1 MFLSD
6 VSIRRP
12 VLATVFSLLLVVFG
26 VISFGRL
33 PVREYPDI
41 DPPIV
46 SVESR
51 YPGAAA
57 AVVET
62 RVTQI
67 VEDAIS
73 GIEGIR
79 TIDSESR
86 DGISEVTVEFYLDRD
101 LEAAVNDIRDRV
113 SRILDDLPD
122 EADPPE
128 IFKVDSNSSVIMW
141 LNLVSSRMDGL
152 ELTDYAER
160 YLVDRFSVLDGVAR
174 VWVGGARQ
182 YAMRIWLD
190 RQAMAAQNI
199 TVTDVEQALRN
210 QNVELPA
217 GRVESTRKEF
227 TVRVTRLFNSA
238 DDFGQ
243 LVVRRGGDGHLTRLR
258 DVATV
263 ERGAEDDRS
272 VLRGNRIPMVGL
284 GVVRQSKANTLDV
297 AHAVKQEAEKVN
309 NALPEG
315 MELIQ
320 SYDTSVF
327 IEASITEVYKT
338 LAITAVLVVAVL
350 FVFLGSLRATIVPA
364 ITVPVSLIAVFAVML
379 VMDFSVNL
387 LTLLAMILAIGMV
400 VDDAI
405 VVLENIY
412 RRIQLGEPPLLAAL
426 RGTRQVGFAVVA
438 TTLVLVAVFVPISF
452 MQGSTGRLFSEFAIV
467 LAGAVCLSS
476 FVALSLSPMMCSW
489 ILKPQTTKIESR
501 QPRHTRLQQAAARRY
516 SQLLGY
522 LMKRKWL
529 VGAVLVIILATIPL
543 LYPLIDKEYAPL
555 EDRGAFFVIADGP
568 EGAGFDKSFEMLER
582 MEEVLMPLYE
592 DGEATRVLLRL
603 PASFSSTNEV
613 NSVRGIVVLSPWSQ
627 RSRSM
632 QEIMSD
638 INRKLAGLPG
648 YRAFSV
654 ARRGLGGGT
663 GKPVEF
669 VLGGSDYD
677 ELARWRDILVA
688 RAEENDGLSNLES
701 DYKENKPQLDVI
713 IDRDRAAD
721 VGVSIAQIG
730 RTLETMLGN
739 RRVTTYIDRGKE
751 YDVILEGRKAQ
762 KLTPTDINNIY
773 VRSESGNGELV
784 ALSSLLSL
792 KEFAD
797 SASKNRFNR
806 LRAITLTA
814 TLKDGY
820 LLGDALEYL
829 EKITREELGSAPVI
843 DFKGQSRE
851 FVDASRALVFAFGLC
866 LLIVFLVLAAQFE
879 SFVHPLTIMLT
890 VPLAV
895 AGALIGLSLAGS
907 SLNVYS
913 QVGILVLIGLAAKNG
928 ILIVEFANQLRNQG
942 LSISEAILESAQTR
956 LRPVL
961 MTSVSTAMGAVP
973 LVLATGAGAESRF
986 TIGVVIISGVVLATV
1001 LTLFV
1006 VPLSYALL
1014 ARFTSPSNRI
1024 DRKIEALESDLTN

>member
-1 MFLSD
+1 MFLSE

-26 VISFGRL
+26 VISFERL

-41 DPPIV
+41 DPPVV
-46 SVESR
+46 SVEAR

-79 TIDSESR
+79 SIDSESR
-86 DGISEVTVEFYLDRD
+86 DGIAEVTVEFYLDRD
-101 LEAAVNDIRDRV
+101 LEAAVNDIRDRI
-113 SRILDDLPD
+113 SRILDNLPE

-141 LNLVSSRMDGL
+141 LNLVSNRTDGL
-152 ELTDYAER
+152 ALTDYAER
-160 YLVDRFSVLDGVAR
+160 YLVDQFSVLDGVAR
-174 VWVGGARQ
+174 VFVGGARR

-190 RQAMAAQNI
+190 RQAMAAQDV
-199 TVTDVEQALRN
+199 TVADVEQALRN

-238 DDFGQ
+238 EDFGR
-243 LVVRRGGDGHLTRLR
+243 LVVRQGLEGHLIRLQ
-258 DVATV
+258 DVALV
-263 ERGAEDDRS
+263 ERGAADDRS
-272 VLRGNRIPMVGL
+272 ILRGNRIPMVGL
-284 GVVRQSKANTLDV
+284 GIVRQSKANTLDV
-297 AHAVKQEAEKVN
+297 AHAVKKKAALVSQT
-309 NALPEG
+309 LPEG
-315 MELIQ
+315 MQLLQ

-327 IEASITEVYKT
+327 IEASILEVYKT

-350 FVFLGSLRATIVPA
+350 FLFLGSLRATLVPA
-364 ITVPVSLIAVFAVML
+364 VTVPVSLIATFAVLSLMG
-379 VMDFSVNL
+379 FTINL

-405 VVLENIY
+405 VVLENIF
-412 RRIQLGEPPLLAAL
+412 RRIQLGEPPLLAAIK
-426 RGTRQVGFAVVA
+426 GARQVGFAVIA

-452 MQGSTGRLFSEFAIV
+452 MQGNTGRLFSEFAIA

-476 FVALSLSPMMCSW
+476 LVALTLSPMMCSR
-489 ILKPQTTKIESR
+489 ILKPRPSGVTRKQSR
-501 QPRHTRLQQAAARRY
+501 LTGLQEAAARGY
-516 SQLLGY
+516 SRLLVK
-522 LMKRKWL
+522 LMQHKW
-529 VGAVLVIILATIPL
+529 VAGVVFVLILASIPL
-543 LYPLIDKEYAPL
+543 FYSLIDKEYAPL

-568 EGAGFDKSFEMLER
+568 EGASFAKSYEMLER
-582 MEEVLMPLYE
+582 LEDVLLPLYE
-592 DGEATRVLLRL
+592 KKEATRVLLRL

-613 NSVRGIVVLSPWSQ
+613 NSVRGIVVLSPWSE
-627 RSRSM
+627 RKRSM
-632 QEIMSD
+632 QEIMLD
-638 INRKLAGLPG
+638 VNRKLAGVPG

-654 ARRGLGGGT
+654 ARRGLGGGA

-677 ELARWRDILVA
+677 ELARWRDILIE
-688 RAEENDGLSNLES
+688 RAAENNGLANLQS
-701 DYKENKPQLDVI
+701 DYKETKPQLEVI
-713 IDRDRAAD
+713 IDKDRAAD

-730 RTLETMLGN
+730 RTLETMLGF
-739 RRVTTYIDRGKE
+739 RQVTTYIDRGEE
-751 YDVILEGRKAQ
+751 YDVILEGKKEQ
-762 KLTPTDINNIY
+762 KRTPGDIRNIY
-773 VRSESGNGELV
+773 VRSETGRGELIP
-784 ALSSLLSL
+784 LSSLVSL

-797 SASKNRFNR
+797 SAAKNRFNR
-806 LRAITLTA
+806 LRAITLSA
-814 TLKDGY
+814 TLQDGY
-820 LLGDALEYL
+820 LLGDALAYL

-851 FVDASRALVFAFGLC
+851 FMDASRALVFAFGLS

-879 SFVHPLTIMLT
+879 SFVHPFTIMLT

-895 AGALIGLSLAGS
+895 AGALVGLYLAGS

-942 LSISEAILESAQTR
+942 KSVSEAILESARTR

-961 MTSVSTAMGAVP
+961 MTSVSTAIGAVP
-973 LVLATGAGAESRF
+973 LVLASGAGAESRF
-986 TIGVVIISGVVLATV
+986 TIGIVVISGVVVSTV
-1001 LTLFV
+1001 LILFL
-1006 VPLSYALL
+1006 VPLACSFL
-1014 ARFTSPSNRI
+1014 AGFTSSSNRI
-1024 DRKIEALESDLTN
+1024 DREIKALEREPMN

>member
-6 VSIRRP
+6 MSIRRP

-26 VISFGRL
+26 IISFERL

-41 DPPIV
+41 DPPVV
-46 SVESR
+46 SVEAR

-79 TIDSESR
+79 SIDSESR

-113 SRILDDLPD
+113 SRILDNLPD

-141 LNLVSSRMDGL
+141 LNLVSNRMDGL
-152 ELTDYAER
+152 ALTDYAER

-174 VWVGGARQ
+174 VFVGGARR

-190 RQAMAAQNI
+190 RQAMAAQDI
-199 TVTDVEQALRN
+199 TVADVEQALQN

-238 DDFGQ
+238 EDFGR
-243 LVVRRGGDGHLTRLR
+243 LVVRQGNDGHLTRLR
-258 DVATV
+258 DVALV

-284 GVVRQSKANTLDV
+284 GIVRQSKANTLDV
-297 AHAVKQEAEKVN
+297 AHAVKKEAAQVN
-309 NALPEG
+309 ETLPEG
-315 MELIQ
+315 MQLIQ

-327 IEASITEVYKT
+327 IEASILEVYKT

-350 FVFLGSLRATIVPA
+350 FLFLGSLRATLVPA
-364 ITVPVSLIAVFAVML
+364 VTVPVSLIATFVVL
-379 VMDFSVNL
+379 SIMDFTINL

-405 VVLENIY
+405 VVLENIF

-426 RGTRQVGFAVVA
+426 KGARQVGFAVIA
-438 TTLVLVAVFVPISF
+438 TTLVLVAVFVPITF
-452 MQGSTGRLFSEFAIV
+452 MQGNTGRLFSEFAIA
-467 LAGAVCLSS
+467 LAGAVCISS
-476 FVALSLSPMMCSW
+476 LVALTLSPMMCSR
-489 ILKPQTTKIESR
+489 ILKPRPLGISAKQSR
-501 QPRHTRLQQAAARRY
+501 LTRLQEAAAKRY
-516 SQLLGY
+516 GRLLAK
-522 LMKRKWL
+522 LMQHKW
-529 VGAVLVIILATIPL
+529 VVAVVFAIILVSIPL
-543 LYPLIDKEYAPL
+543 FYSLIDKEYAPL

-568 EGAGFDKSFEMLER
+568 EGASFDKSYEMLER

-592 DGEATRVLLRL
+592 NGEATRVLLRL

-613 NSVRGIVVLSPWSQ
+613 NSVRGIVVLSQWSE
-627 RSRSM
+627 RNRSM
-632 QEIMSD
+632 QEIMQD
-638 INRKLAGLPG
+638 VNRKLAALPG

-677 ELARWRDILVA
+677 ELARWRDILIE
-688 RAEENDGLSNLES
+688 RAEENNGLSNLES
-701 DYKENKPQLDVI
+701 DYKETKPQLEVI
-713 IDRDRAAD
+713 IDKDRAAD

-730 RTLETMLGN
+730 RTLETMLGF
-739 RRVTTYIDRGKE
+739 RQVTTYIDRGEE
-751 YDVILEGRKAQ
+751 YDVILEGKNEQ
-762 KLTPTDINNIY
+762 KRTPTDIRNIY
-773 VRSESGNGELV
+773 VRSETGRGELIP
-784 ALSSLLSL
+784 LSSLVSL
-792 KEFAD
+792 REFAD
-797 SASKNRFNR
+797 SAAKNRFNR
-806 LRAITLTA
+806 LRAITLSA
-814 TLKDGY
+814 TLQDGY
-820 LLGDALEYL
+820 LLGDALAYL
-829 EKITREELGSAPVI
+829 EKITRQELGSAPVI

-851 FVDASRALVFAFGLC
+851 FVDASRALVFAFGLS
-866 LLIVFLVLAAQFE
+866 LLVVFLVLAAQFE
-879 SFVHPLTIMLT
+879 SFVHPFTIMLT

-895 AGALIGLSLAGS
+895 AGALVGLYLAGS

-942 LSISEAILESAQTR
+942 KSVSEAILESARTR

-961 MTSVSTAMGAVP
+961 MTSVSTAIGAVP
-973 LVLATGAGAESRF
+973 LVLASGAGAESRF
-986 TIGVVIISGVVLATV
+986 TIGIVIISGVVLSTV
-1001 LTLFV
+1001 LTLFL
-1006 VPLSYALL
+1006 VPLTYSFL
-1014 ARFTSPSNRI
+1014 APYTSASNRI
-1024 DRKIEALESDLTN
+1024 DREIEALEHDLVN

>member
-784 ALSSLLSL
+784 ALSSLVSL

-829 EKITREELGSAPVI
+829 ERITREELGSAPVI

>member
-6 VSIRRP
+6 ISIRRP

-41 DPPIV
+41 DPPVV
-46 SVESR
+46 SVETR

-62 RVTQI
+62 RVSQI

-79 TIDSESR
+79 SIDSQSR
-86 DGISEVTVEFYLDRD
+86 DGISELTVEFYLDRD

-113 SRILDDLPD
+113 SRILDNLPD

-141 LNLVSSRMDGL
+141 LNLVSDRMDGL

-174 VWVGGARQ
+174 VWVGGARR

-190 RQAMAAQNI
+190 RQAMAAQDI
-199 TVTDVEQALRN
+199 TVADVEQALRN

-217 GRVESTRKEF
+217 GRVESNRKEF

-238 DDFGQ
+238 EEFRR
-243 LVVRRGGDGHLTRLR
+243 LVVRQGRDGHLIRLQ

-284 GVVRQSKANTLDV
+284 GIVRQSKANTLDV
-297 AHAVKQEAEKVN
+297 AHAVKREATKVN
-309 NALPEG
+309 EILPEG
-315 MELIQ
+315 MQLLQ

-327 IEASITEVYKT
+327 IEASIVEVYKT
-338 LAITAVLVVAVL
+338 LAITAVLVMAVL
-350 FVFLGSLRATIVPA
+350 FLFLGSLRATIVPA
-364 ITVPVSLIAVFAVML
+364 VTVPVSLIAAFAVL
-379 VMDFSVNL
+379 SVMDFSINL

-405 VVLENIY
+405 VVLENIF
-412 RRIQLGEPPLLAAL
+412 RRIQMGEAPLLAAL
-426 RGTRQVGFAVVA
+426 RGTRQVGFAVIA

-452 MQGSTGRLFSEFAIV
+452 MQGNTGRLFSEFAIA

-476 FVALSLSPMMCSW
+476 LVALTLSPMMCSR
-489 ILKPQTTKIESR
+489 ILKPQSLKISSKQHR
-501 QPRHTRLQQAAARRY
+501 LTHLQQAAAKGYGR
-516 SQLLGY
+516 LLGK
-522 LMKRKWL
+522 LMQSKWVL
-529 VGAVLVIILATIPL
+529 AVVFSIILASIPFF
-543 LYPLIDKEYAPL
+543 YSQIDKEYAPL

-568 EGAGFDKSFEMLER
+568 EGAGFNKSYEMLER
-582 MEEVLMPLYE
+582 MEAILMPLFE
-592 DGEATRVLLRL
+592 NGEATRVLLRL

-613 NSVRGIVVLSPWSQ
+613 NSVRGIVVLSHWSE
-627 RSRSM
+627 RNRSM
-632 QEIMSD
+632 QQIMLEV
-638 INRKLAGLPG
+638 NRKLAALPG

-654 ARRGLGGGT
+654 ARRSLGGGT

-677 ELARWRDILVA
+677 ELARWRDILIA

-701 DYKENKPQLDVI
+701 DYKETKPQLEVI
-713 IDRDRAAD
+713 IDKDRAAD

-730 RTLETMLGN
+730 RTLETMLGF
-739 RRVTTYIDRGKE
+739 RKVTTYINRGEE
-751 YDVILEGRKAQ
+751 YDVILEGKNEQ
-762 KLTPTDINNIY
+762 KRTPTDIRNIY
-773 VRSESGNGELV
+773 VRSETGDQLIP
-784 ALSSLLSL
+784 LSSLVSL

-797 SASKNRFNR
+797 SAAKNRFNR
-806 LRAITLTA
+806 LRSITLTA
-814 TLKDGY
+814 TLQNGY
-820 LLGDALEYL
+820 LLGDALAYL
-829 EKITREELGSAPVI
+829 EEITREELGSAPVI

-851 FVDASRALVFAFGLC
+851 FVDASRALAFAFGLS
-866 LLIVFLVLAAQFE
+866 LLVVFLVLAAQFE

-895 AGALIGLSLAGS
+895 AGALGGLYLVGN

-942 LSISEAILESAQTR
+942 KSVPEAILESARTR

-961 MTSVSTAMGAVP
+961 MTSVSTAIGAVP
-973 LVLATGAGAESRF
+973 LVLASGAGAESRF
-986 TIGVVIISGVVLATV
+986 TIGIVIISGVVASTM
-1001 LTLFV
+1001 LTLFM
-1006 VPLSYALL
+1006 VPLAYSLL
-1014 ARFTSPSNRI
+1014 ARFTSASNRI
-1024 DRKIEALESDLTN
+1024 DREIEALEHELEN

>member
-6 VSIRRP
+6 LSIRRP
-12 VLATVFSLLLVVFG
+12 VLATVFSMLLVVFG
-26 VISFGRL
+26 IISFERL

-41 DPPIV
+41 DPPVV
-46 SVESR
+46 SVEAR

-62 RVTQI
+62 RVTQV

-79 TIDSESR
+79 SIDSESR
-86 DGISEVTVEFYLDRD
+86 DGISEVTVEFYIDRD

-113 SRILDDLPD
+113 SRILDDLPE

-141 LNLVSSRMDGL
+141 LNLVSNRMDGL

-174 VWVGGARQ
+174 VFVGGARR

-190 RQAMAAQNI
+190 RQAMAAQD
-199 TVTDVEQALRN
+199 VAVADVEQALQN

-238 DDFGQ
+238 EDFGR
-243 LVVRRGGDGHLTRLR
+243 LVVRQGGDGHLIRLK
-258 DVATV
+258 DVARV

-284 GVVRQSKANTLDV
+284 GIVRQSKANTLDV
-297 AHAVKQEAEKVN
+297 AHAVKEEAAQVN
-309 NALPEG
+309 GTLPEG
-315 MELIQ
+315 MQLIQ

-327 IEASITEVYKT
+327 IEASIMEVYKT
-338 LAITAVLVVAVL
+338 LAITAALVVAVL
-350 FVFLGSLRATIVPA
+350 YLFLGSLRATLVPA
-364 ITVPVSLIAVFAVML
+364 VTVPVSLIAAVAVL
-379 VMDFSVNL
+379 SIMDFSINL

-405 VVLENIY
+405 VVLENIF
-412 RRIQLGEPPLLAAL
+412 RRIQLGEPPLLAAIK
-426 RGTRQVGFAVVA
+426 GARQVGFAVVA
-438 TTLVLVAVFVPISF
+438 TTLVLVAVFVPITF
-452 MQGSTGRLFSEFAIV
+452 MQGNTGRLFSEFAIA

-476 FVALSLSPMMCSW
+476 LVALTLSPMMCSR
-489 ILKPQTTKIESR
+489 ILKPRPLGRSSK
-501 QPRHTRLQQAAARRY
+501 QPRLSSLQEAVAKRY
-516 SQLLGY
+516 SRL
-522 LMKRKWL
+522 LMKLMRYKWVVGL
-529 VGAVLVIILATIPL
+529 VFLTVLVSIPF
-543 LYPLIDKEYAPL
+543 LYSLIDKEYAPL

-568 EGAGFDKSFEMLER
+568 EGASFEKSYEMLER

-592 DGEATRVLLRL
+592 KGEATRVLLRL

-613 NSVRGIVVLSPWSQ
+613 NSVRGIVVLSQWSE
-627 RSRSM
+627 RNRSM
-632 QEIMSD
+632 QEIMQD
-638 INRKLAGLPG
+638 INRKLAALPG

-677 ELARWRDILVA
+677 ELARWRDILIE
-688 RAEENDGLSNLES
+688 RAEENNGLSNLES
-701 DYKENKPQLDVI
+701 DYKENKPQLEVI
-713 IDRDRAAD
+713 IDKDRAAD

-730 RTLETMLGN
+730 RTLETMLGF
-739 RRVTTYIDRGKE
+739 RQVTTYIDRGEE
-751 YDVILEGRKAQ
+751 YDVILEGKNEQ
-762 KLTPTDINNIY
+762 KRTPTDIRNIY
-773 VRSESGNGELV
+773 VRSETGRGELIP
-784 ALSSLLSL
+784 LSSLVSL

-797 SASKNRFNR
+797 SAAKNRFNR
-806 LRAITLTA
+806 LRAITLSA
-814 TLKDGY
+814 TLQNGY
-820 LLGDALEYL
+820 LLGDALAYL
-829 EKITREELGSAPVI
+829 EKIAREELGSAPVI

-851 FVDASRALVFAFGLC
+851 FVDASSALVFAFGLS
-866 LLIVFLVLAAQFE
+866 LLVVFLVLAAQFE
-879 SFVHPLTIMLT
+879 SFVHPFTIMLT

-895 AGALIGLSLAGS
+895 AGALVGLYIAGS

-942 LSISEAILESAQTR
+942 KSVSEAVLESARTR

-961 MTSVSTAMGAVP
+961 MTSVSTAIGAVP
-973 LVLATGAGAESRF
+973 LVLASGAGAESRF
-986 TIGVVIISGVVLATV
+986 TIGIVIISGVVLSTV
-1001 LTLFV
+1001 LTLFLI
-1006 VPLSYALL
+1006 PLTYSLL
-1014 ARFTSPSNRI
+1014 ARYTSTSNRI
-1024 DRKIEALESDLTN
+1024 DREIKALEQDLMN

>member
-1 MFLSD
+1 M
-6 VSIRRP
+6 
-12 VLATVFSLLLVVFG
+12 
-26 VISFGRL
+26 
-33 PVREYPDI
+33 
-41 DPPIV
+41 
-46 SVESR
+46 
-51 YPGAAA
+51 
-57 AVVET
+57 
-62 RVTQI
+62 TQI

-79 TIDSESR
+79 SIDSESR

-113 SRILDDLPD
+113 SRILDNLPE

-128 IFKVDSNSSVIMW
+128 IFKVDSSSSVIMW
-141 LNLVSSRMDGL
+141 LNLVSDRMDGL
-152 ELTDYAER
+152 ALTDYAER

-174 VWVGGARQ
+174 VWVGGARR

-190 RQAMAAQNI
+190 KTALAAQEV
-199 TVTDVEQALRN
+199 TVADVEQALRD

-227 TVRVTRLFNSA
+227 TVRVKRLYNSA
-238 DDFGQ
+238 EDFGR
-243 LVVRRGGDGHLTRLR
+243 LVIRQGDGGHLIRLR
-258 DVATV
+258 DVARV

-297 AHAVKQEAEKVN
+297 AHAVKREAVIVN
-309 NALPEG
+309 ETLPEG
-315 MELIQ
+315 MELIK

-327 IEASITEVYKT
+327 IEASIFEVYKT

-350 FVFLGSLRATIVPA
+350 FLFLGSLRATIVPA
-364 ITVPVSLIAVFAVML
+364 ITVPVSLIATFAVL
-379 VMDFSVNL
+379 SIMDFSINL

-405 VVLENIY
+405 VVLENIF

-426 RGTRQVGFAVVA
+426 RGTRQVGFAVIA
-438 TTLVLVAVFVPISF
+438 TTLVLVAVFVPFSF
-452 MQGSTGRLFSEFAIV
+452 MQGNTGRLFSEFAIA

-476 FVALSLSPMMCSW
+476 FVALTLSPMMCSW
-489 ILKPQTTKIESR
+489 ILKPRPQGMSSKQSR
-501 QPRHTRLQQAAARRY
+501 LARLQEAAAERY
-516 SQLLGY
+516 GRLLVR
-522 LMKRKWL
+522 LMQRKW
-529 VGAVLVIILATIPL
+529 VVAVVFVFILAAIPSF
-543 LYPLIDKEYAPL
+543 YSAIDKEYAPL

-592 DGEATRVLLRL
+592 NGEATRVLLRL

-613 NSVRGIVVLSPWSQ
+613 NSVRGIVVLSQWSE

-632 QEIMSD
+632 QEIMLD
-638 INRKLAGLPG
+638 VNRKLAALPG

-669 VLGGSDYD
+669 VLGGSDYG
-677 ELARWRDILVA
+677 ELARWRDILIA
-688 RAEENDGLSNLES
+688 RAEENNGLANLES
-701 DYKENKPQLDVI
+701 DYKETKPQLEII
-713 IDRDRAAD
+713 IDKDRAAD
-721 VGVSIAQIG
+721 LGVSIAQIG
-730 RTLETMLGN
+730 RTLETMLGF
-739 RRVTTYIDRGKE
+739 RKVTTYIDRGEE
-751 YDVILEGRKAQ
+751 YDVILEGKSEQ
-762 KLTPTDINNIY
+762 KSTPTDIRNIY
-773 VRSESGNGELV
+773 VRSETGRGELIP
-784 ALSSLLSL
+784 LSSLVSF

-797 SASKNRFNR
+797 SAARNRFNR

-814 TLKDGY
+814 TLQNGY
-820 LLGDALEYL
+820 LLGDALAYL
-829 EKITREELGSAPVI
+829 EKTTREELGSAPVI

-851 FVDASRALVFAFGLC
+851 FVDASRALFFAFGLS
-866 LLIVFLVLAAQFE
+866 LLVVFLVLAAQFE
-879 SFVHPLTIMLT
+879 SFVHPFTIMLT

-895 AGALIGLSLAGS
+895 AGALGGLYLAGS

-928 ILIVEFANQLRNQG
+928 ILIVEFANQLRDKG
-942 LSISEAILESAQTR
+942 KSVSEAILESARTR

-961 MTSVSTAMGAVP
+961 MTSVSTAVGAVP

-986 TIGVVIISGVVLATV
+986 TIGIVIISGVVLSTV
-1001 LTLFV
+1001 LTLV
-1006 VPLSYALL
+1006 LVPLAYSLL
-1014 ARFTSPSNRI
+1014 AGFTRASNRI
-1024 DRKIEALESDLTN
+1024 DREIEALEHDLLN

>member
-12 VLATVFSLLLVVFG
+12 VLATVLSLLLVVFG
-26 VISFGRL
+26 IISFERL

-41 DPPIV
+41 DPPVV
-46 SVESR
+46 SVEAR

-79 TIDSESR
+79 AIDSESR
-86 DGISEVTVEFYLDRD
+86 DGIAEVTVEFYLDRD

-113 SRILDDLPD
+113 SRILDNLPD

-141 LNLVSSRMDGL
+141 LNLVSNRTDGL
-152 ELTDYAER
+152 ALTDYAER
-160 YLVDRFSVLDGVAR
+160 YLVDQFSVLDGVAR
-174 VWVGGARQ
+174 VFVGGARR

-190 RQAMAAQNI
+190 RQAMAAQDV
-199 TVTDVEQALRN
+199 TVADVEQALRN

-227 TVRVTRLFNSA
+227 TVRVTRLFNDA
-238 DDFGQ
+238 EDFGR
-243 LVVRRGGDGHLTRLR
+243 LVVRQGREGHLIRLQN
-258 DVATV
+258 VALV
-263 ERGAEDDRS
+263 ERGAADDRS
-272 VLRGNRIPMVGL
+272 VLRGNRVPMVGL
-284 GVVRQSKANTLDV
+284 GIVRQSKANTLDV
-297 AHAVKQEAEKVN
+297 AHAVKKKAAQVKAT
-309 NALPEG
+309 LPEG
-315 MELIQ
+315 MQLLQ

-327 IEASITEVYKT
+327 IEASIQEVYKT

-350 FVFLGSLRATIVPA
+350 FLFLGSLRATLVPA
-364 ITVPVSLIAVFAVML
+364 VTVPVSLIAAFAVLSLMG
-379 VMDFSVNL
+379 FTINL

-405 VVLENIY
+405 VVLENIF

-426 RGTRQVGFAVVA
+426 KGARQVGFAVVA
-438 TTLVLVAVFVPISF
+438 TTLVLVAVFVPITF
-452 MQGSTGRLFSEFAIV
+452 MQGNTGRLFSEFAIA

-476 FVALSLSPMMCSW
+476 LVALTLSPMMCSR
-489 ILKPQTTKIESR
+489 ILRPRPVAVSSKP
-501 QPRHTRLQQAAARRY
+501 PRLTGLQEAAAKRY
-516 SQLLGY
+516 NRLLVK
-522 LMKRKWL
+522 LMQHKWIVV
-529 VGAVLVIILATIPL
+529 VGFTLILASIPL
-543 LYPLIDKEYAPL
+543 FYSLIDKEYAPL

-568 EGAGFDKSFEMLER
+568 QGASFAKSYEMLER
-582 MEEVLMPLYE
+582 MEDVLMPLY
-592 DGEATRVLLRL
+592 DNGEATRVLLRL

-613 NSVRGIVVLSPWSQ
+613 NSVRGIVVLSPWSE

-632 QEIMSD
+632 QAIMAD
-638 INRKLAGLPG
+638 VNRKLAAVPG

-677 ELARWRDILVA
+677 ELARWRDILIE
-688 RAEENDGLSNLES
+688 RAAENNGLANLES
-701 DYKENKPQLDVI
+701 DYKETKPQLEVI
-713 IDRDRAAD
+713 IDKDRAAD

-730 RTLETMLGN
+730 RTLETMLGF
-739 RRVTTYIDRGKE
+739 RQVTTYIDRGEE
-751 YDVILEGRKAQ
+751 YDVIIEGKSEQ
-762 KLTPTDINNIY
+762 KRTPTDIRNIY
-773 VRSESGNGELV
+773 VRSETGRGELIP
-784 ALSSLLSL
+784 LSSLVTLR
-792 KEFAD
+792 EFAD
-797 SASKNRFNR
+797 SAAKNRFNR
-806 LRAITLTA
+806 LRSITLSA
-814 TLKDGY
+814 TLQDGY
-820 LLGDALEYL
+820 LIGDALEYL
-829 EKITREELGSAPVI
+829 EKITREELGSEPVI

-851 FVDASRALVFAFGLC
+851 FVDASRALIFAFGLS
-866 LLIVFLVLAAQFE
+866 LLVVFLVLAAQFE
-879 SFVHPLTIMLT
+879 SFVHPFTIMLT

-895 AGALIGLSLAGS
+895 AGALAGLYLAGG

-928 ILIVEFANQLRNQG
+928 ILIVEFANQLRSQG
-942 LSISEAILESAQTR
+942 KSVSEAILESARTR

-961 MTSVSTAMGAVP
+961 MTSVSTAIGAVP
-973 LVLATGAGAESRF
+973 LVLASGAGAESRF
-986 TIGVVIISGVVLATV
+986 TIGIVIISGVVVSTV
-1001 LTLFV
+1001 LTLFL
-1006 VPLSYALL
+1006 VPLTYSFL
-1014 ARFTSPSNRI
+1014 AKYTSTSTRI
-1024 DRKIEALESDLTN
+1024 DREIKALEQDLMN

>member
-26 VISFGRL
+26 IISFERL

-41 DPPIV
+41 DPPVV
-46 SVESR
+46 SVEAS

-79 TIDSESR
+79 SIDSESR

-113 SRILDDLPD
+113 SRILDNLPD

-141 LNLVSSRMDGL
+141 LNLVSNRMDGL

-174 VWVGGARQ
+174 VFVGGARR

-199 TVTDVEQALRN
+199 TVADVEQALQN

-238 DDFGQ
+238 EDFGR
-243 LVVRRGGDGHLTRLR
+243 LVVLQGRDGHLIRLR
-258 DVATV
+258 DIALV
-263 ERGAEDDRS
+263 ERGAEDNRS

-284 GVVRQSKANTLDV
+284 GIVRQSKANTLDV
-297 AHAVKQEAEKVN
+297 AHAVKKEAAQVN
-309 NALPEG
+309 ETLPEG
-315 MELIQ
+315 MQLIQ

-327 IEASITEVYKT
+327 IEASILEVYKT

-350 FVFLGSLRATIVPA
+350 YLFLGSLRATLVPA
-364 ITVPVSLIAVFAVML
+364 VTVPVSLIATVAVLSIMN
-379 VMDFSVNL
+379 FTINL

-405 VVLENIY
+405 VVLENIF

-426 RGTRQVGFAVVA
+426 KGARQVGFAVVA
-438 TTLVLVAVFVPISF
+438 TTLVLVAVFVPITF
-452 MQGSTGRLFSEFAIV
+452 MQGNTGRLFSEFAIA

-476 FVALSLSPMMCSW
+476 LVALTLSPMMCSR
-489 ILKPQTTKIESR
+489 ILKPRALGTSSKP
-501 QPRHTRLQQAAARRY
+501 PRLMRLQEATAKRY
-516 SQLLGY
+516 GRLLVK
-522 LMKRKWL
+522 LMQHKW
-529 VGAVLVIILATIPL
+529 VVAVVFPIILVSIPL
-543 LYPLIDKEYAPL
+543 FYSLIDKEYAPL

-568 EGAGFDKSFEMLER
+568 EGASFDKSYEMLER
-582 MEEVLMPLYE
+582 MEDVLMPLYE
-592 DGEATRVLLRL
+592 NGEATRVLLRL

-613 NSVRGIVVLSPWSQ
+613 NSVRGIVVLSQWSQ
-627 RSRSM
+627 RNRSM
-632 QEIMSD
+632 QEIMQD
-638 INRKLAGLPG
+638 VNRKLAALPG

-677 ELARWRDILVA
+677 ELARWRDILIE
-688 RAEENDGLSNLES
+688 RAEENNGLSNLES
-701 DYKENKPQLDVI
+701 DYKETKPQLEVI
-713 IDRDRAAD
+713 IDKDRAAD

-730 RTLETMLGN
+730 RTLETMLGF
-739 RRVTTYIDRGKE
+739 RQVTTYIDRGEE
-751 YDVILEGRKAQ
+751 YDVILEGKNEQ
-762 KLTPTDINNIY
+762 KRTPTDIRNIY
-773 VRSESGNGELV
+773 VRSETGRGELIP
-784 ALSSLLSL
+784 LSSLVSL
-792 KEFAD
+792 REFAD
-797 SASKNRFNR
+797 SAAKNRFNR
-806 LRAITLTA
+806 LRAITLSA
-814 TLKDGY
+814 TLQDGY
-820 LLGDALEYL
+820 LLGDALAYL
-829 EKITREELGSAPVI
+829 EKITRQELGGAPVI

-851 FVDASRALVFAFGLC
+851 FVDASRALVFAFGLS
-866 LLIVFLVLAAQFE
+866 LLVVFLVLAAQFE
-879 SFVHPLTIMLT
+879 SFVHPFTIMLT

-895 AGALIGLSLAGS
+895 AGALVGLYLAGS

-942 LSISEAILESAQTR
+942 KSVPEAILESARTR

-961 MTSVSTAMGAVP
+961 MTSMSTAIGAVP
-973 LVLATGAGAESRF
+973 LVLASGAGAESRF
-986 TIGVVIISGVVLATV
+986 TIGVVIISGVVLSTV
-1001 LTLFV
+1001 LTLFL
-1006 VPLSYALL
+1006 VPLTYSFL
-1014 ARFTSPSNRI
+1014 APYTSASNRI
-1024 DRKIEALESDLTN
+1024 DREIEALEHDLVN

>member
-338 LAITAVLVVAVL
+338 LAITAVLVVTVL

-426 RGTRQVGFAVVA
+426 KGTRQVGFAVVA

-730 RTLETMLGN
+730 RTLETMLGY

-751 YDVILEGRKAQ
+751 YDVILEGQKAQ

-829 EKITREELGSAPVI
+829 ERITREELGSAPVI
-843 DFKGQSRE
+843 DFKGQCRE

-942 LSISEAILESAQTR
+942 LSISEAIMESAQTR

>member
-12 VLATVFSLLLVVFG
+12 VLATVFSMLLIVFG
-26 VISFGRL
+26 IISFERL

-41 DPPIV
+41 DPPVV
-46 SVESR
+46 SVEAR

-79 TIDSESR
+79 SIDSESR
-86 DGISEVTVEFYLDRD
+86 DGISEVTVEFFLDRD

-113 SRILDDLPD
+113 SRILDNLPD

-128 IFKVDSNSSVIMW
+128 IFKVDSNSNVIMW
-141 LNLVSSRMDGL
+141 LNLVSNRMDGL

-174 VWVGGARQ
+174 VFVGGARRF
-182 YAMRIWLD
+182 AMRIWLD
-190 RQAMAAQNI
+190 RQAMAAQNV
-199 TVTDVEQALRN
+199 TVADVEQALQN

-227 TVRVTRLFNSA
+227 TVRVTRLFKSA
-238 DDFGQ
+238 EDFGR
-243 LVVRRGGDGHLTRLR
+243 LVIRQGRDGHLTRLR
-258 DVATV
+258 DVALV

-284 GVVRQSKANTLDV
+284 GIVRQSKANTLDV
-297 AHAVKQEAEKVN
+297 AQAAKKEAAQVN
-309 NALPEG
+309 ETLPEG
-315 MELIQ
+315 MQLIQ

-327 IEASITEVYKT
+327 IEASILEVYKT

-350 FVFLGSLRATIVPA
+350 FLFLGSLRATLVPA
-364 ITVPVSLIAVFAVML
+364 VTVPVSLIATFAVL
-379 VMDFSVNL
+379 SIMDFTINL

-405 VVLENIY
+405 VVLENIF
-412 RRIQLGEPPLLAAL
+412 RRIQLGEPPLLAAIK
-426 RGTRQVGFAVVA
+426 GARQVGFAVVA
-438 TTLVLVAVFVPISF
+438 TTLVLVAVFVPITF
-452 MQGSTGRLFSEFAIV
+452 MQGNTGRLFSEFAIA
-467 LAGAVCLSS
+467 LAGAVCISS
-476 FVALSLSPMMCSW
+476 LVALTLSPMMCSRV
-489 ILKPQTTKIESR
+489 LKPKPPGISSKQSR
-501 QPRHTRLQQAAARRY
+501 LTSLHKTVAKRY
-516 SQLLGY
+516 SRLLIF
-522 LMKRKWL
+522 LMQYKWIS
-529 VGAVLVIILATIPL
+529 VLIFAIILGSTPL
-543 LYPLIDKEYAPL
+543 FYTLIDKEYAPL

-568 EGAGFDKSFEMLER
+568 EGASFEKSYEMLER

-592 DGEATRVLLRL
+592 KGEATRVLLRL

-613 NSVRGIVVLSPWSQ
+613 NSVRGIVVLSQWAE
-627 RSRSM
+627 RNRSM
-632 QEIMSD
+632 QEIMQD
-638 INRKLAGLPG
+638 VNRKLKALPG

-677 ELARWRDILVA
+677 ELARWRDILIE
-688 RAEENDGLSNLES
+688 RAAENNGLSNLES
-701 DYKENKPQLDVI
+701 DYKENKPQLEVI
-713 IDRDRAAD
+713 IDKDRAAD

-730 RTLETMLGN
+730 RTLETMLGF
-739 RRVTTYIDRGKE
+739 RQVTTYIDRGEE
-751 YDVILEGRKAQ
+751 YDVIIEGKKEQ
-762 KLTPTDINNIY
+762 KRTPTDIRNIY
-773 VRSESGNGELV
+773 VRSETGRGELIP
-784 ALSSLLSL
+784 LSSLLSL

-797 SASKNRFNR
+797 SAAKNRFNR
-806 LRAITLTA
+806 LRAITLSA
-814 TLKDGY
+814 TLQSGY
-820 LLGDALEYL
+820 LLGDALAYL

-851 FVDASRALVFAFGLC
+851 FVDASRALVFAFGLS
-866 LLIVFLVLAAQFE
+866 LLVVFLVLAAQFE
-879 SFVHPLTIMLT
+879 SFVHPFTIMLT

-895 AGALIGLSLAGS
+895 AGALMGLYLAGS

-942 LSISEAILESAQTR
+942 KSVSEAVLESARTR

-961 MTSVSTAMGAVP
+961 MTSVSTAIGAVP
-973 LVLATGAGAESRF
+973 LVLASGAGAESRF
-986 TIGVVIISGVVLATV
+986 TIGIVIISGVVLSTV
-1001 LTLFV
+1001 LTLFL
-1006 VPLSYALL
+1006 VPLTYSFL
-1014 ARFTSPSNRI
+1014 AKFTSPSNRI
-1024 DRKIEALESDLTN
+1024 DREIKALEQNLMN

>member
-489 ILKPQTTKIESR
+489 ILKPQATKIESR

-784 ALSSLLSL
+784 ALSSLVSL

>member
-1 MFLSD
+1 
-6 VSIRRP
+6 
-12 VLATVFSLLLVVFG
+12 
-26 VISFGRL
+26 
-33 PVREYPDI
+33 
-41 DPPIV
+41 
-46 SVESR
+46 
-51 YPGAAA
+51 
-57 AVVET
+57 
-62 RVTQI
+62 
-67 VEDAIS
+67 
-73 GIEGIR
+73 
-79 TIDSESR
+79 
-86 DGISEVTVEFYLDRD
+86 VEFYLDRD
-101 LEAAVNDIRDRV
+101 LEAAVNDIRDRIA
-113 SRILDDLPD
+113 RIVDNLPE

-141 LNLVSSRMDGL
+141 LNLVSDRMDGL

-174 VWVGGARQ
+174 VWVGGARR

-190 RQAMAAQNI
+190 RQAMAAQDV
-199 TVTDVEQALRN
+199 TVADVEQALRS

-243 LVVRRGGDGHLTRLR
+243 LVIRQGSDGHLIRLR

-263 ERGAEDDRS
+263 QRGAEDDRS
-272 VLRGNRIPMVGL
+272 VLRGNRVPMVGL

-297 AHAVKQEAEKVN
+297 ARAVKQEAEKVN
-309 NALPEG
+309 KTLPEG

-350 FVFLGSLRATIVPA
+350 FLFLGSLRATIVPA
-364 ITVPVSLIAVFAVML
+364 ITVPVSLVAVFAVLSLMG
-379 VMDFSVNL
+379 FSINL

-405 VVLENIY
+405 VVLENIF

-438 TTLVLVAVFVPISF
+438 TTLVLVAVFVPIAF
-452 MQGSTGRLFSEFAIV
+452 MQGNTGRLFTEFAIA

-476 FVALSLSPMMCSW
+476 FVALTLSPMMCAR
-489 ILKPQTTKIESR
+489 ILKPRPSKISSK
-501 QPRHTRLQQAAARRY
+501 QPRHKRLQEAATQRY
-516 SQLLGY
+516 GQLLTA
-522 LMKRKWL
+522 LMHRKWI
-529 VGAVLVIILATIPL
+529 VAVVFTIILASIPL
-543 LYPLIDKEYAPL
+543 IYSLIDKEYAPL

-568 EGAGFDKSFEMLER
+568 EGAGFEKSYEMLAR
-582 MEEVLMPLYE
+582 MEDVLMPLYE
-592 DGEATRVLLRL
+592 SGEATRVLLRL

-613 NSVRGIVVLSPWSQ
+613 NSVRGIVVLSPWSE
-627 RSRSM
+627 RNRSM
-632 QEIMSD
+632 QAIMTD
-638 INRKLAGLPG
+638 VNRKLAALPG

-677 ELARWRDILVA
+677 ELARWRDILIA
-688 RAEENDGLSNLES
+688 RAEENNDLSNLQS
-701 DYKENKPQLDVI
+701 DYKETKPLLEVI

-730 RTLETMLGN
+730 RTLETMLGY
-739 RRVTTYIDRGKE
+739 RKVTTYIDRGEE
-751 YDVILEGRKAQ
+751 YDVILEGKSAQ
-762 KLTPTDINNIY
+762 KLTPTDIHKIY
-773 VRSESGNGELV
+773 VRSETGSGELIP
-784 ALSSLLSL
+784 LSSLVTL

-814 TLKDGY
+814 TLKEGY
-820 LLGDALEYL
+820 LLGDALVYL
-829 EKITREELGSAPVI
+829 ERITREELGSAPVI

-851 FVDASRALVFAFGLC
+851 FVDASRALAFAFGLS
-866 LLIVFLVLAAQFE
+866 LLVVFLVLAAQFE

-895 AGALIGLSLAGS
+895 AGALIGLYLAGS

-942 LSISEAILESAQTR
+942 KSISEAILESARTR

-961 MTSVSTAMGAVP
+961 MTSVSTAIGAVP

-986 TIGVVIISGVVLATV
+986 TIGIVIISGVVLSTV
-1001 LTLFV
+1001 LTLFL
-1006 VPLSYALL
+1006 VPLTYALL
-1014 ARFTSPSNRI
+1014 AGFTSASNQI
-1024 DRKIEALESDLTN
+1024 DRRIEALEQELAN

>member
-6 VSIRRP
+6 ISIRRP

-26 VISFGRL
+26 IICFERL

-41 DPPIV
+41 DPPVV
-46 SVESR
+46 SVEVR

-57 AVVET
+57 AIVET

-86 DGISEVTVEFYLDRD
+86 DGIAAVTVEFYLDRD

-113 SRILDDLPD
+113 SRIMDNLPE

-141 LNLVSSRMDGL
+141 LNLVSNRTDAL
-152 ELTDYAER
+152 ALTDYAER
-160 YLVDRFSVLDGVAR
+160 YLVDQFSVLDGVAR
-174 VWVGGARQ
+174 VFVGGARR
-182 YAMRIWLD
+182 YAMRVWLD
-190 RQAMAAQNI
+190 RKAMAAQDV
-199 TVTDVEQALRN
+199 TVADVEQALRN

-238 DDFGQ
+238 DDFGR
-243 LVVRRGGDGHLTRLR
+243 LVVRQGREGHLIRLQ
-258 DVATV
+258 DVALV
-263 ERGAEDDRS
+263 ERAAEDDRS

-284 GVVRQSKANTLDV
+284 GIVRQSKANTLDV
-297 AHAVKQEAEKVN
+297 AHAVKKKAAQVN
-309 NALPEG
+309 TTLPEG
-315 MELIQ
+315 MQLLQ

-327 IEASITEVYKT
+327 IEASILEVYKT

-350 FVFLGSLRATIVPA
+350 FLSLGSLRATLVPA
-364 ITVPVSLIAVFAVML
+364 VTVPVSLIAAFAVL
-379 VMDFSVNL
+379 SVMGYTINL

-405 VVLENIY
+405 VVLENIF

-426 RGTRQVGFAVVA
+426 RGARQVGFAVVA
-438 TTLVLVAVFVPISF
+438 TTLVLVAVFVPITF
-452 MQGSTGRLFSEFAIV
+452 LQGNTGRLFSEFAIA

-476 FVALSLSPMMCSW
+476 LVALTLSPMMCSR
-489 ILKPQTTKIESR
+489 ILKPRPVGISSKP
-501 QPRHTRLQQAAARRY
+501 PRMAALQEAAAERY
-516 SQLLGY
+516 SRLLMR
-522 LMKRKWL
+522 LMQHKWVVFVVFL
-529 VGAVLVIILATIPL
+529 LILGSIPL
-543 LYPLIDKEYAPL
+543 LYSLIDKEYAPL

-568 EGAGFDKSFEMLER
+568 EGAGFAKSYEMLER
-582 MEEVLMPLYE
+582 MEDVLMPLYE
-592 DGEATRVLLRL
+592 NGEATRVLLRL

-613 NSVRGIVVLSPWSQ
+613 NSVRGIVVLSPWSK
-627 RSRSM
+627 RNRSM
-632 QEIMSD
+632 QDIMGD
-638 INRKLAGLPG
+638 VNRKLAAVPG

-677 ELARWRDILVA
+677 ELARWRDILIA
-688 RAEENDGLSNLES
+688 RAAENNGLANLES
-701 DYKENKPQLDVI
+701 DYKENKPQLEVI
-713 IDRDRAAD
+713 IDKDRAAD
-721 VGVSIAQIG
+721 MGVSIAQIG
-730 RTLETMLGN
+730 RTLETMLGF
-739 RRVTTYIDRGKE
+739 RQVTTYIDRGEE
-751 YDVILEGRKAQ
+751 YDVILEGKKEQ
-762 KLTPTDINNIY
+762 KRTPTDIRNIY
-773 VRSESGNGELV
+773 VRSETGRGELIP
-784 ALSSLLSL
+784 LSSLVSL

-797 SASKNRFNR
+797 SAAKNRFNR
-806 LRAITLTA
+806 LRAITLSA
-814 TLKDGY
+814 TLQDGY
-820 LLGDALEYL
+820 LLGDALAYL
-829 EKITREELGSAPVI
+829 EKIAREELGSAPVI

-866 LLIVFLVLAAQFE
+866 LLVVFLVLAAQFE
-879 SFVHPLTIMLT
+879 SFIHPFTVMLT

-895 AGALIGLSLAGS
+895 AGALAGLYLAGG

-913 QVGILVLIGLAAKNG
+913 QVGILVLTGLAAKNG

-942 LSISEAILESAQTR
+942 KSVLEAILESARTR

-961 MTSVSTAMGAVP
+961 MTSVSTAIGGVP
-973 LVLATGAGAESRF
+973 LILATGAGAESRF
-986 TIGVVIISGVVLATV
+986 TIGIVITCGVVASTA
-1001 LTLFV
+1001 LTLFL
-1006 VPLSYALL
+1006 VPLTYSFF
-1014 ARFTSPSNRI
+1014 ARYTSPSNRI
-1024 DRKIEALESDLTN
+1024 DREIKALDHDLAN

>member
-6 VSIRRP
+6 ISIRRP
-12 VLATVFSLLLVVFG
+12 VLATVFSLMLIVFG
-26 VISFGRL
+26 IISFERL

-41 DPPIV
+41 DPPVV
-46 SVESR
+46 SVEAR

-79 TIDSESR
+79 SIDSESR
-86 DGISEVTVEFYLDRD
+86 DGISEVTVEFFLDRD

-113 SRILDDLPD
+113 SRILDNLPD

-141 LNLVSSRMDGL
+141 LNLVSNRMDGL

-174 VWVGGARQ
+174 VFVGGARR

-190 RQAMAAQNI
+190 KQAMAAQNV
-199 TVTDVEQALRN
+199 TVADVEQALQN

-217 GRVESTRKEF
+217 GRVESIRKEF

-238 DDFGQ
+238 EDFGR
-243 LVVRRGGDGHLTRLR
+243 LVVRQGRDGHLTRLR
-258 DVATV
+258 DIALV

-284 GVVRQSKANTLDV
+284 GIVRQSKANTLDV
-297 AHAVKQEAEKVN
+297 AHAVKKEAAQVN
-309 NALPEG
+309 ENLPEG
-315 MELIQ
+315 MQLIQ

-327 IEASITEVYKT
+327 IEASILEVYKT

-350 FVFLGSLRATIVPA
+350 FLFLGSLRATLVPA
-364 ITVPVSLIAVFAVML
+364 VTVPVSLIATFAVL
-379 VMDFSVNL
+379 SIMDFTINL

-405 VVLENIY
+405 VVLENIF
-412 RRIQLGEPPLLAAL
+412 RRIQLGEPPLLAAIK
-426 RGTRQVGFAVVA
+426 GARQVGFAVVA
-438 TTLVLVAVFVPISF
+438 TTMVLVAVFVPITF
-452 MQGSTGRLFSEFAIV
+452 MQGNTGRLFSEFAIA

-476 FVALSLSPMMCSW
+476 LVALTLSPMMCSR
-489 ILKPQTTKIESR
+489 ILKPRPSEKFSKRSR
-501 QPRHTRLQQAAARRY
+501 LTNLHNAIAKRY
-516 SQLLGY
+516 SRLLMV
-522 LMKRKWL
+522 LMQYRWISAL
-529 VGAVLVIILATIPL
+529 VFLLILVSIPL
-543 LYPLIDKEYAPL
+543 FYALIDKEYAPL

-568 EGAGFDKSFEMLER
+568 EGASFEKSYEMLER

-592 DGEATRVLLRL
+592 KGEATRVLLRL

-613 NSVRGIVVLSPWSQ
+613 NSVRGIVVLSQWSE
-627 RSRSM
+627 RNRSM
-632 QEIMSD
+632 QEIMQGV
-638 INRKLAGLPG
+638 NRNLRALPG

-677 ELARWRDILVA
+677 ELARWRDILIE
-688 RAEENDGLSNLES
+688 RAEENNGLSNLES
-701 DYKENKPQLDVI
+701 DYKENKPQLEVI
-713 IDRDRAAD
+713 IDKDRAAD

-730 RTLETMLGN
+730 RTLETMLGF
-739 RRVTTYIDRGKE
+739 RQVTTYIDRGEE
-751 YDVILEGRKAQ
+751 YDVILEGKKEQ
-762 KLTPTDINNIY
+762 KRTPTDIRNIY
-773 VRSESGNGELV
+773 VRSETGRGELIP
-784 ALSSLLSL
+784 LSSLVSVR
-792 KEFAD
+792 EFAD
-797 SASKNRFNR
+797 SAAKNRFNR
-806 LRAITLTA
+806 LRAVTLSA
-814 TLKDGY
+814 TLQNGY
-820 LLGDALEYL
+820 LLGDALAYL
-829 EKITREELGSAPVI
+829 EKITREELGSAPII

-851 FVDASRALVFAFGLC
+851 FVDASRALVFAFGLS
-866 LLIVFLVLAAQFE
+866 LLVVFLVLAAQFE
-879 SFVHPLTIMLT
+879 SFVHPFTIMLT

-895 AGALIGLSLAGS
+895 AGALVGLYLAGS

-928 ILIVEFANQLRNQG
+928 ILIVEFANQLRSQG
-942 LSISEAILESAQTR
+942 KSVSEAVLESARTR

-961 MTSVSTAMGAVP
+961 MTSVSTAIGAVP
-973 LVLATGAGAESRF
+973 LVLASGAGAESRF
-986 TIGVVIISGVVLATV
+986 TIGIVIISGVLLSTV
-1001 LTLFV
+1001 LTLFL
-1006 VPLSYALL
+1006 VPLTYSFL
-1014 ARFTSPSNRI
+1014 AKYTSPSNRI
-1024 DRKIEALESDLTN
+1024 DREIKALEQNLMN